1 MIHYDFDLPYERRG
15 TDSEKWKAFGNE
27 VLPLWLA
34 DMDFPAPPAV
44 LEALHERVAHGIFG
58 YGGVTAELSEA
69 ICHRLWEYYHWTV
82 TPDQLL
88 FLPGLVSGLN
98 ISCRA
103 VCPPGAGVLV
113 QTPIYPPFLSAPVNQ
128 GLHLNIAELL
138 VTRFKQWLHYSID
151 YNAFEAAI
159 QSHTRLFMLCN
170 PHNPVGRCYTREELI
185 NLAEIC
191 TRNDL
196 IICADEIH
204 CDLLLENS
212 SHLPIASLSPEI
224 AKRCITL
231 MAPSKTFNIAG
242 LYCGFAII
250 QNPSLRKR
258 YQLAAQGIVPDV
270 NLLGFT
276 AALAAYKNGETW
288 HKELMVYLNGNR
300 NFFTDY
306 VQEHLP
312 MLSTTIPEG
321 TFLAWLDC
329 SATGIIG
336 NQHDFF
342 LNQAKVALNDGQR
355 FGQGGNDFVRL
366 NFGCS
371 RSTLTQALMQMKFA
385 LGYNQK

>member
-1 MIHYDFDLPYERRG
+1 MIQYDFDLPYERRG

-27 VLPLWLA
+27 VLPLWVA

-44 LEALHERVAHGIFG
+44 LQALHERVAHGIFG

-69 ICHRLWEYYHWTV
+69 ICHRLWEYYHWAV

-128 GLHLNIAELL
+128 GLHLNIAELF
-138 VTRFKQWLHYSID
+138 VTRSKQWLHYSID

-250 QNPSLRKR
+250 QNPSLRKQ
-258 YQLAAQGIVPDV
+258 YQLAAQGIMPEV

-300 NFFTDY
+300 NVFTDY

-312 MLSTTIPEG
+312 MLRTTIPEG

-336 NQHDFF
+336 NQHEFF
-342 LNQAKVALNDGQR
+342 LNHAKVALNDGQR

-371 RSTLTQALMQMKFA
+371 RSTLTQALMQMKLA
-385 LGYNQK
+385 LATLN

>member
-138 VTRFKQWLHYSID
+138 VTRFKQGLHYSID

-385 LGYNQK
+385 LATLN

>member
-1 MIHYDFDLPYERRG
+1 MIQYDFDLPYERRG

-27 VLPLWLA
+27 VLPLWVA

-44 LEALHERVAHGIFG
+44 LQALHERVAHGIFG

-69 ICHRLWEYYHWTV
+69 ICHRLWEYYHWAV

-128 GLHLNIAELL
+128 GLHLNIAELF
-138 VTRFKQWLHYSID
+138 VTRSKQWLHYSID

-250 QNPSLRKR
+250 QNPSLRKQ
-258 YQLAAQGIVPDV
+258 YQLAAQGIMPEV

-312 MLSTTIPEG
+312 MLRTTIPEG

-336 NQHDFF
+336 NQHEFF
-342 LNQAKVALNDGQR
+342 LNHAKVALNDGQR

-385 LGYNQK
+385 LATLN

>member
-1 MIHYDFDLPYERRG
+1 MIQYDFDLPYERRG

-27 VLPLWLA
+27 VLPLWVA

-44 LEALHERVAHGIFG
+44 LQALHERVAHGIFG

-69 ICHRLWEYYHWTV
+69 ICHRLWEYYHWAV

-128 GLHLNIAELL
+128 GLHVNIAELF
-138 VTRFKQWLHYSID
+138 VTRSKQWLHYSID

-250 QNPSLRKR
+250 QNPSLRKQ
-258 YQLAAQGIVPDV
+258 YQLAAQGIMPEV

-300 NFFTDY
+300 NVFTDY

-312 MLSTTIPEG
+312 MLRTTIPEG

-336 NQHDFF
+336 NQHEFF
-342 LNQAKVALNDGQR
+342 LNHAKVALNDGQR

-385 LGYNQK
+385 LATLN

>member
-1 MIHYDFDLPYERRG
+1 MIQYDFDLPYERRG

-44 LEALHERVAHGIFG
+44 LQALHERVAHGIFG

-69 ICHRLWEYYHWTV
+69 ICHRLWEYYHWAV

-103 VCPPGAGVLV
+103 VCPPGTGVLV

-128 GLHLNIAELL
+128 GLHLNIAELF
-138 VTRFKQWLHYSID
+138 VTRSKQWLHYSID

-250 QNPSLRKR
+250 QNPSLRKQ
-258 YQLAAQGIVPDV
+258 YQLAAQGIMPEV

-300 NFFTDY
+300 NVFTDY

-312 MLSTTIPEG
+312 MLRTTIPEG

-336 NQHDFF
+336 NQHEFF
-342 LNQAKVALNDGQR
+342 LNHAKVALNDGQR

-385 LGYNQK
+385 LATLN

>member
-1 MIHYDFDLPYERRG
+1 MIQYDFDLPYERRG

-27 VLPLWLA
+27 VLPLWVA

-44 LEALHERVAHGIFG
+44 LQALHERVAHGIFG

-69 ICHRLWEYYHWTV
+69 ICHRLWEYYHWAV

-113 QTPIYPPFLSAPVNQ
+113 QTPIYPPFLSAPINQ
-128 GLHLNIAELL
+128 GLHLNIAELF
-138 VTRFKQWLHYSID
+138 VTRSKQWLHYSID

-250 QNPSLRKR
+250 QNPSLRKQ
-258 YQLAAQGIVPDV
+258 YQLAAQGIMPEV

-300 NFFTDY
+300 NVFTDY

-312 MLSTTIPEG
+312 MLRTTIPEG

-336 NQHDFF
+336 NQHEFF
-342 LNQAKVALNDGQR
+342 LNHAKVALNDGQR

-385 LGYNQK
+385 LATLN

>member
-1 MIHYDFDLPYERRG
+1 MIQYDFDLPYERRG

-27 VLPLWLA
+27 VLPLWVA

-44 LEALHERVAHGIFG
+44 LQALHERVAHGIFG

-69 ICHRLWEYYHWTV
+69 ICHRLWEYYHWAV

-128 GLHLNIAELL
+128 GLHLNIAELF
-138 VTRFKQWLHYSID
+138 VTRSKQWLHYSID

-250 QNPSLRKR
+250 QNPSLRKQ
-258 YQLAAQGIVPDV
+258 YQLAAQGIMPEV

-300 NFFTDY
+300 NVFTDY

-312 MLSTTIPEG
+312 MLRTTIPEG

-336 NQHDFF
+336 NQHEFF
-342 LNQAKVALNDGQR
+342 LNHAKVALNDGQR

-385 LGYNQK
+385 LATLN

>member
-1 MIHYDFDLPYERRG
+1 MNYYDFNQPHERRR
-15 TDSEKWKAFGNE
+15 TDSEKWKAFGND
-27 VLPLWLA
+27 VLPLWVA
-34 DMDFPAPPAV
+34 DMDFHAPPAV
-44 LEALHERVAHGIFG
+44 LHALHERVAHGIFG

-69 ICHRLWEYYHWTV
+69 ICDRLWKHYHWTV

-98 ISCRA
+98 VSCRA
-103 VCPPGAGVLV
+103 VCPPNTGVLV

-128 GLHLNIAELL
+128 GLHLNIAELT
-138 VTRFKQWLHYSID
+138 VTRSNQWLHYSID

-185 NLAEIC
+185 SLAEIC

-196 IICADEIH
+196 IICSDEIH
-204 CDLLLENS
+204 CDLMLGNS
-212 SHLPIASLSPEI
+212 SHLPIATLSPEI

-258 YQLAAQGIVPDV
+258 YQLAAQGIVPQV

-276 AALAAYKNGETW
+276 AALAAYKNCETW
-288 HKELMVYLNGNR
+288 HKELMIYLNGNR
-300 NFFTDY
+300 NFFIDY

-312 MLSTTIPEG
+312 MLRTTIPEG

-336 NQHDFF
+336 NQHEFF
-342 LNQAKVALNDGQR
+342 LHLAKVALNDGQR
-355 FGQGGNDFVRL
+355 FGQGGSDFVRL

-371 RSTLTQALMQMKFA
+371 RSTLTEALMQMKFA
-385 LGYNQK
+385 LATLN

>member
-44 LEALHERVAHGIFG
+44 LDALHERVAHGILG

-138 VTRFKQWLHYSID
+138 VTRFKQGLHYSID

-258 YQLAAQGIVPDV
+258 YQLAAQGIVPEV

-385 LGYNQK
+385 LATLN

>member
-1 MIHYDFDLPYERRG
+1 MIQYDFDLPYERRG

-27 VLPLWLA
+27 VLPLWVA

-44 LEALHERVAHGIFG
+44 LQALHERVAHGIFG

-69 ICHRLWEYYHWTV
+69 ICHRLWEYYHWAV

-250 QNPSLRKR
+250 QNPSLRKQ
-258 YQLAAQGIVPDV
+258 YQLAAQGIMPEV

-300 NFFTDY
+300 NVFTDY

-312 MLSTTIPEG
+312 MLRTTIPEG

-336 NQHDFF
+336 NQHEFF
-342 LNQAKVALNDGQR
+342 LNHAKVALNDGQR

-385 LGYNQK
+385 LATLN

>member
-1 MIHYDFDLPYERRG
+1 MNYYDFNQPYERRG
-15 TDSEKWKAFGNE
+15 TDSEKWKAFGND
-27 VLPLWLA
+27 VLPLWVA

-44 LEALHERVAHGIFG
+44 LHALHERVAHGIFG

-69 ICHRLWEYYHWTV
+69 ICDRLWKHYHWTV

-98 ISCRA
+98 VSCRA
-103 VCPPGAGVLV
+103 VCPPNTGVLV

-128 GLHLNIAELL
+128 GLHLNIAELT
-138 VTRFKQWLHYSID
+138 VTRSNQWLHYSID

-170 PHNPVGRCYTREELI
+170 PHNPVGRCYKREELI
-185 NLAEIC
+185 SLAEIC

-196 IICADEIH
+196 IICSDEIH
-204 CDLLLENS
+204 CDLMLGNS
-212 SHLPIASLSPEI
+212 SHLPIATLSPEI

-258 YQLAAQGIVPDV
+258 YQLAAQGIVPQV

-276 AALAAYKNGETW
+276 AALAAYKNCETW
-288 HKELMVYLNGNR
+288 HKELMIYLNGNR
-300 NFFTDY
+300 NFFIDY

-312 MLSTTIPEG
+312 MLRTTIPEG

-336 NQHDFF
+336 NQHEFF
-342 LNQAKVALNDGQR
+342 LHLAKVALNDGQR
-355 FGQGGNDFVRL
+355 FGQGGSDFVRL

-385 LGYNQK
+385 LATLN

>member
-258 YQLAAQGIVPDV
+258 YQLTAQGIVPDV

-336 NQHDFF
+336 NQHEFF

-385 LGYNQK
+385 LATLN

>member
-1 MIHYDFDLPYERRG
+1 MIQYDFDLPYERRG

-27 VLPLWLA
+27 VLPLWVA

-44 LEALHERVAHGIFG
+44 LQALHERVAHGIFG

-69 ICHRLWEYYHWTV
+69 ICHRLWEYYHWAV

-128 GLHLNIAELL
+128 GLHLNIAELF
-138 VTRFKQWLHYSID
+138 VTRSKQWLHYSID

-250 QNPSLRKR
+250 QNPSLRKQ
-258 YQLAAQGIVPDV
+258 YQLAAQGIMPEV

-300 NFFTDY
+300 NVFTDY

-312 MLSTTIPEG
+312 MLRTTIPEG

-336 NQHDFF
+336 NQHEFF
-342 LNQAKVALNDGQR
+342 LNHAKVALNDGQR

-385 LGYNQK
+385 LANLN

>member
-44 LEALHERVAHGIFG
+44 LDALHERVAHGIFG

-385 LGYNQK
+385 LATLN

>member
-385 LGYNQK
+385 LATLN

>member
-1 MIHYDFDLPYERRG
+1 MINYDFDLPYERRG
-15 TDSEKWKAFGNE
+15 TDSEKWRAFGNE

-44 LEALHERVAHGIFG
+44 LHALHERVAHGIFG

-69 ICHRLWEYYHWTV
+69 ICHRLWEHYHWTV

-128 GLHLNIAELL
+128 GLHLNIAELFM
-138 VTRFKQWLHYSID
+138 TRTKQWIHYSID

-159 QSHTRLFMLCN
+159 KSHTRLFMLCN

-204 CDLLLENS
+204 CDLVLENS
-212 SHLPIASLSPEI
+212 SHVPIASLSPEI
-224 AKRCITL
+224 AERCITL

-250 QNPSLRKR
+250 QNTSLRKQ
-258 YQLAAQGIVPDV
+258 YQLAAQGILPEV
-270 NLLGFT
+270 NLLGLT

-288 HKELMVYLNGNR
+288 HKELLVYLNGNR
-300 NFFTDY
+300 HFFTDY

-312 MLSTTIPEG
+312 MLRTTIPEG

-329 SATGIIG
+329 SASGISG
-336 NQHDFF
+336 NQHEFF

-371 RSTLTQALMQMKFA
+371 RSTLTQALLQMKFA
-385 LGYNQK
+385 LATLN

>member
-1 MIHYDFDLPYERRG
+1 MIQYDFDLPYERRG

-27 VLPLWLA
+27 VLPLWVA

-44 LEALHERVAHGIFG
+44 LQALHERVAHGIFG

-69 ICHRLWEYYHWTV
+69 ICHRLWEYYHWAV

-113 QTPIYPPFLSAPVNQ
+113 QTPIYPPFLSAPINQ
-128 GLHLNIAELL
+128 GLHLNVAELF
-138 VTRFKQWLHYSID
+138 VTRSKQWLHYSID

-250 QNPSLRKR
+250 QNPSLRKQ
-258 YQLAAQGIVPDV
+258 YQLAAQGIMPEV

-300 NFFTDY
+300 NVFTDY

-312 MLSTTIPEG
+312 MLRTTIPEG

-336 NQHDFF
+336 NQHEFF
-342 LNQAKVALNDGQR
+342 LNHAKVALNDGQR

-385 LGYNQK
+385 LATLN

>member
-1 MIHYDFDLPYERRG
+1 MIQYDFDLPYERRG

-27 VLPLWLA
+27 VLPLWVA

-44 LEALHERVAHGIFG
+44 LQALHERVAHGIFG

-69 ICHRLWEYYHWTV
+69 ICHRLWEYYHWAV

-128 GLHLNIAELL
+128 GLHLNIAELF
-138 VTRFKQWLHYSID
+138 VTRSKQWLHYSID

-250 QNPSLRKR
+250 QNPSLRKQ
-258 YQLAAQGIVPDV
+258 YQLAAQGIVPEV

-312 MLSTTIPEG
+312 MLRTTIPEG

-336 NQHDFF
+336 NQHEFF
-342 LNQAKVALNDGQR
+342 LNHAKVALNDGQR

-385 LGYNQK
+385 LATLN

>member
-300 NFFTDY
+300 NVFTDY

-312 MLSTTIPEG
+312 MLRTTIPEG

-336 NQHDFF
+336 NQHEFF
-342 LNQAKVALNDGQR
+342 LNHAKVALNDGQR

-385 LGYNQK
+385 LATLN

>member
-1 MIHYDFDLPYERRG
+1 MIQYDFDLPYERRG

-27 VLPLWLA
+27 VLPLWVA

-44 LEALHERVAHGIFG
+44 LQALHERVAHGIFG

-69 ICHRLWEYYHWTV
+69 ICHRLWEYYHWAV

-128 GLHLNIAELL
+128 GLHLNIAELF
-138 VTRFKQWLHYSID
+138 VTRSKQWLHYSID

-250 QNPSLRKR
+250 QNPSLRKQ
-258 YQLAAQGIVPDV
+258 YQLAAQGIVPEV

-312 MLSTTIPEG
+312 MLRTTIPEG

-336 NQHDFF
+336 NQHEFF
-342 LNQAKVALNDGQR
+342 LNHAKVALNDGQR

-371 RSTLTQALMQMKFA
+371 RSTLTQALMQMKLA
-385 LGYNQK
+385 LATLN

>member
-1 MIHYDFDLPYERRG
+1 MIQYDFDLPYERRG

-27 VLPLWLA
+27 VLPLWVA

-44 LEALHERVAHGIFG
+44 LQALHERVAHGIFG

-69 ICHRLWEYYHWTV
+69 ICHRLWEYYHWAV

-128 GLHLNIAELL
+128 GLHVNIAELF
-138 VTRFKQWLHYSID
+138 VTRSKQWLHYSID

-250 QNPSLRKR
+250 QNPSLRKQ
-258 YQLAAQGIVPDV
+258 YQLAAQGIVPEV

-300 NFFTDY
+300 NVFTDY

-312 MLSTTIPEG
+312 MLRTTIPEG

-336 NQHDFF
+336 NQHEFF
-342 LNQAKVALNDGQR
+342 LNHAKVALNDGQR

-385 LGYNQK
+385 LANLN

>member
-1 MIHYDFDLPYERRG
+1 MIQYDFDLPYERRG

-27 VLPLWLA
+27 VLPLWVA

-44 LEALHERVAHGIFG
+44 LQALHERVAHGIFG

-69 ICHRLWEYYHWTV
+69 ICHRLWEYYHWAV

-128 GLHLNIAELL
+128 GLHLNIAELF
-138 VTRFKQWLHYSID
+138 VTRSKQWLHYSID

-250 QNPSLRKR
+250 QNPSLRKQ
-258 YQLAAQGIVPDV
+258 YQLAAQGIMPEV

-336 NQHDFF
+336 NQHEFF
-342 LNQAKVALNDGQR
+342 LNHAKVALNDGQR

-385 LGYNQK
+385 LATLN

>member
-1 MIHYDFDLPYERRG
+1 MINYDFDLPYERRG
-15 TDSEKWKAFGNE
+15 TDSEKWRAFGNE

-44 LEALHERVAHGIFG
+44 LHALHERVAHGIFG

-69 ICHRLWEYYHWTV
+69 ICHRLWEHYHWTV

-113 QTPIYPPFLSAPVNQ
+113 QTPIYPPFLSAPVIQ

-138 VTRFKQWLHYSID
+138 VTRFKQGLHYSID

-204 CDLLLENS
+204 CDLLLDNS

-258 YQLAAQGIVPDV
+258 YQLAAQGIVPEV

-385 LGYNQK
+385 LATLN

>member
-1 MIHYDFDLPYERRG
+1 MIQYDFDLPYERRG

-27 VLPLWLA
+27 VLPLWVA

-44 LEALHERVAHGIFG
+44 LHALHERVAHGIFG

-69 ICHRLWEYYHWTV
+69 ICHRLWEYYHWAV

-128 GLHLNIAELL
+128 GLHLNIAELF
-138 VTRFKQWLHYSID
+138 VTRSKQWLHYSID

-250 QNPSLRKR
+250 QNPSLRKQ
-258 YQLAAQGIVPDV
+258 YQLAAQGIVPEV

-312 MLSTTIPEG
+312 MLRTTIPEG

-336 NQHDFF
+336 NQHEFF
-342 LNQAKVALNDGQR
+342 LNHAKVALNDGQR

-385 LGYNQK
+385 LANLN

>member
-1 MIHYDFDLPYERRG
+1 MIQYDFDLPYERRG

-27 VLPLWLA
+27 VLPLWVA

-44 LEALHERVAHGIFG
+44 LQALHERVAHGIFG

-69 ICHRLWEYYHWTV
+69 LCHRLWEYYHWAV

-128 GLHLNIAELL
+128 GLHLNIAELF
-138 VTRFKQWLHYSID
+138 VTRSKQWLHYSID

-250 QNPSLRKR
+250 QNPSLRKQ
-258 YQLAAQGIVPDV
+258 YQLAAQGIVPEV

-300 NFFTDY
+300 NVFTDY

-312 MLSTTIPEG
+312 MLRTTIPEG

-336 NQHDFF
+336 NQHEFF
-342 LNQAKVALNDGQR
+342 LNHAKVALNDGQR

-385 LGYNQK
+385 LANLN

>member
-138 VTRFKQWLHYSID
+138 VTRFKQGLHYSID

-258 YQLAAQGIVPDV
+258 YQLAAQGIVPEV

-385 LGYNQK
+385 LATLN

>member
-1 MIHYDFDLPYERRG
+1 MIQYDFDLPYERRG

-27 VLPLWLA
+27 VLPLWVA

-44 LEALHERVAHGIFG
+44 LQALHERVAHGIFG

-69 ICHRLWEYYHWTV
+69 ICHRLWEYYHWAV

-250 QNPSLRKR
+250 QNPSLRKQ
-258 YQLAAQGIVPDV
+258 YQLAAQGIMPEV

-312 MLSTTIPEG
+312 MLRTTIPEG

-336 NQHDFF
+336 NQHEFF
-342 LNQAKVALNDGQR
+342 LNHAKVALNDGQR

-385 LGYNQK
+385 LATLN

>member
-1 MIHYDFDLPYERRG
+1 MNYYDFNQPHERRR
-15 TDSEKWKAFGNE
+15 TDSEKWKAFGND
-27 VLPLWLA
+27 VLPLWVA
-34 DMDFPAPPAV
+34 DMDFHAPPAV
-44 LEALHERVAHGIFG
+44 LHALHERVAHGIFG

-69 ICHRLWEYYHWTV
+69 ICDRLWKHYHWTV

-98 ISCRA
+98 VSCRA
-103 VCPPGAGVLV
+103 VCPPNTGVLV

-128 GLHLNIAELL
+128 GLHLNIAELT
-138 VTRFKQWLHYSID
+138 VTRSNQWLHYSID

-185 NLAEIC
+185 SLAEIC

-196 IICADEIH
+196 IICSDEIH
-204 CDLLLENS
+204 CDLMLGNS
-212 SHLPIASLSPEI
+212 SHLPIATLSPEI

-258 YQLAAQGIVPDV
+258 YQLAAQGIVPQV

-276 AALAAYKNGETW
+276 AALAAYKNCETW
-288 HKELMVYLNGNR
+288 HKELMIYLNGNR
-300 NFFTDY
+300 NYFIDY

-312 MLSTTIPEG
+312 MLRTTIPEG

-336 NQHDFF
+336 NQHEFF
-342 LNQAKVALNDGQR
+342 LHLAKVALNDGQR
-355 FGQGGNDFVRL
+355 FGQGGSDFVRL

-385 LGYNQK
+385 LATLN

>member
-1 MIHYDFDLPYERRG
+1 
-15 TDSEKWKAFGNE
+15 
-27 VLPLWLA
+27 
-34 DMDFPAPPAV
+34 MDFPAPPAV
-44 LEALHERVAHGIFG
+44 LNALHERVAHGIFG
-58 YGGVTAELSEA
+58 YGGVTAELSET
-69 ICHRLWEYYHWTV
+69 ICDRLWKHYHWTV

-98 ISCRA
+98 VSCRA
-103 VCPPGAGVLV
+103 VCPPNTGVLV

-128 GLHLNIAELL
+128 GLHLNIAELT
-138 VTRFKQWLHYSID
+138 VTRSNQWLHYSID

-185 NLAEIC
+185 SLAEIC

-196 IICADEIH
+196 IICSDEIH
-204 CDLLLENS
+204 CDLMLGNS
-212 SHLPIASLSPEI
+212 SHLPIATLSPEI

-258 YQLAAQGIVPDV
+258 YQLAAQGIVPQV

-276 AALAAYKNGETW
+276 AALAAYKNCETW
-288 HKELMVYLNGNR
+288 HKELMIYLNGNR
-300 NFFTDY
+300 NFFIDY

-312 MLSTTIPEG
+312 MLRTTIPEG

-336 NQHDFF
+336 NQHEFF
-342 LNQAKVALNDGQR
+342 LHLAKVALNDGQR
-355 FGQGGNDFVRL
+355 FGQGGSDFVRL

-385 LGYNQK
+385 LATLN